1 MKEQRLRKKVQ
12 DADAAVRVAFD
23 AYKVRPPAA
32 FCCDSAGSFCFYG
45 QDIVERTL
53 RTNSRRIAYS
63 VQRKTDEAE
72 FLAREALSMRTKA
85 MDAWR
90 KGVLELRAEQEL

>member
-1 MKEQRLRKKVQ
+1 
-12 DADAAVRVAFD
+12 
-23 AYKVRPPAA
+23 
-32 FCCDSAGSFCFYG
+32 
-45 QDIVERTL
+45 
-53 RTNSRRIAYS
+53 